1 MPSLRL
7 WLPESPFD
15 DWAIQERHDFGL
27 LWVCAKPRAVV
38 TQVHLPEIGDA
49 HIHAFHDRL
58 DTFADMGFASPDQP
72 CVLLHD
78 WRRVKHV
85 DKGIRKLW
93 LDRAKRPNNPY
104 AEARSYAAVDIA
116 AIYRVMLNTV
126 ALAMQMT
133 ASQSVQIIE
142 DPREAL
148 RSEKILPPP
157 VDALDRALRERL

>member
-1 MPSLRL
+1 MPELRL
-7 WLPESPFD
+7 WLPEPPFD

-27 LWVCAKPRAVV
+27 LWVCAEPRAVV
-38 TQVHLPEIGDA
+38 TQVHIPEVSEA
-49 HIHAFHDRL
+49 HINTFHDRL
-58 DTFADMGFASPDQP
+58 DAFADMGFASRGEP

-78 WRRVKHV
+78 WRKVKQV

-93 LDRAKRPNNPY
+93 LDRAKRPDNPY
-104 AEARSYAAVDIA
+104 AGARTYAAVDIA

-148 RSEKILPPP
+148 TSEKIGPPP
-157 VDALDRALRERL
+157 VDALDRALRG